1 MASKVIYTV
10 VAVVGIAT
18 ASTVA
23 WWYQNNANNTT
34 TNITGGGGAGPAGG
48 GAGRPV
54 GVELAKVQKQ
64 TLRDDAE
71 AVGTLRSRQNVMLR
85 PEVAGRILA
94 LGFADGA
101 RVSAG
106 QVLVQLDD
114 TLQRAEVQQ
123 SLAQMSI
130 AKANHKRNQELV
142 AQNFVAQRVR
152 DESAASLQVAEAQ
165 VGLSCARL
173 ERMRIVAPFAGVVG
187 IRNINVG
194 DFVKDGADLINLEDI
209 GTLYVDYRLP
219 ERYQSKVAAGQ
230 TIELRVDAVPNRLYK
245 ANVEA
250 VDPTIDANGRSIG
263 VRAILPNGPGEP
275 IAARPAGGPGGQS
288 AAPGASNAQSS
299 GASAS
304 AAAAGKPAVSN
315 SINAASGAKAES
327 SPTGKPSAPA
337 APPVSS
343 NNRVSSA
350 IQLATPQSLGCPP
363 NVFDR
368 ARVQPLATAQG
379 GPLRPGMFA
388 RVTAVFAVKPNAL
401 VVPEEA
407 IVPQGGKQFVIKAVA
422 YADLPA
428 QPASAASGAGSAGG
442 AVSAGGPSATAASPA
457 SAASAPAP
465 DALVSQRVEVKL
477 GIRRAGQVEITE
489 GLNEGEQIVIA
500 GQQRLQKDG
509 TQLRVVELGRG
520 AANTASASASSP
532 GGASSGAGSASSASA
547 PSGAASR

>member
-10 VAVVGIAT
+10 VAVVGMAT

-23 WWYQNNANNTT
+23 WWYQKGASNTT
-34 TNITGGGGAGPAGG
+34 TNITGGGAGPTGG

-130 AKANHKRNQELV
+130 AKANYKRNQELV
-142 AQNFVAQRVR
+142 AQNFVAQRVL

-165 VGLSCARL
+165 LGLSCARL

-219 ERYQSKVAAGQ
+219 ERYQAKVAVGQ
-230 TIELRVDAVPNRLYK
+230 TIELRLDAVPNRLYK
-245 ANVEA
+245 ANLEA
-250 VDPTIDANGRSIG
+250 IDPTIDANGRSIG

-275 IAARPAGGPGGQS
+275 IAARPAGGPGGQ
-288 AAPGASNAQSS
+288 GGS
-299 GASAS
+299 GATPPKATGGDRAS
-304 AAAAGKPAVSN
+304 STAGGKPAL
-315 SINAASGAKAES
+315 
-327 SPTGKPSAPA
+327 APA
-337 APPVSS
+337 AS
-343 NNRVSSA
+343 NRVSSA

-363 NVFDR
+363 NVFER
-368 ARVQPLATAQG
+368 ARVQPLASAQG

-428 QPASAASGAGSAGG
+428 QPASAVSGAVASGNPS
-442 AVSAGGPSATAASPA
+442 GPSASAAPPA

-489 GLNEGEQIVIA
+489 GLKEGEQIVIA

-509 TQLRVVELGRG
+509 TVLRVVELGRG
-520 AANTASASASSP
+520 PANAASAAASS
-532 GGASSGAGSASSASA
+532 SSAPLANAA
-547 PSGAASR
+547 PANPASGVASR

>member
-23 WWYQNNANNTT
+23 WWYQKGASNTT
-34 TNITGGGGAGPAGG
+34 TNITGGGGAGPTGG

-142 AQNFVAQRVR
+142 AQNFVAQRVL
-152 DESAASLQVAEAQ
+152 DESAASLQVADAQ
-165 VGLSCARL
+165 LGLSCARL

-194 DFVKDGADLINLEDI
+194 DFVKDGAELINLEDI

-219 ERYQSKVAAGQ
+219 ERYQAKLAVGQ
-230 TIELRVDAVPNRLYK
+230 TIELRLDAVPNRLYK
-245 ANVEA
+245 ANLEA
-250 VDPTIDANGRSIG
+250 IDPTIDANGRSIG

-275 IAARPAGGPGGQS
+275 IAVRPAGGPGGPGGQGP
-288 AAPGASNAQSS
+288 AGAPNAQSAGTS
-299 GASAS
+299 ALAPAATAASAKPAGANQPNATGGDRASSS
-304 AAAAGKPAVSN
+304 AGGKPAV
-315 SINAASGAKAES
+315 
-327 SPTGKPSAPA
+327 APA
-337 APPVSS
+337 A

-350 IQLATPQSLGCPP
+350 IQLASPQSLGCPP
-363 NVFDR
+363 NVFER
-368 ARVQPLATAQG
+368 ARVQPLASAQG

-407 IVPQGGKQFVIKAVA
+407 IVPQGGRQFVIKAVA

-428 QPASAASGAGSAGG
+428 QPASAASGAGSSG
-442 AVSAGGPSATAASPA
+442 SPSGPSASAAPPA

-489 GLNEGEQIVIA
+489 GLKEGEQIVIA

-509 TQLRVVELGRG
+509 TVLRVVELGRG
-520 AANTASASASSP
+520 PANAASAA
-532 GGASSGAGSASSASA
+532 ASSASA
-547 PSGAASR
+547 AFANSASANAASGAASR

>member
-10 VAVVGIAT
+10 VAVVGIAI

-34 TNITGGGGAGPAGG
+34 TNITGGGGAGPTGG

-142 AQNFVAQRVR
+142 AQNFVSQRVL
-152 DESAASLQVAEAQ
+152 DESAASLQVADAQ
-165 VGLSCARL
+165 LGLSCARL

-194 DFVKDGADLINLEDI
+194 DFVKDGAELINLEDI

-219 ERYQSKVAAGQ
+219 ERYQAKLAVGQ
-230 TIELRVDAVPNRLYK
+230 TIELRLDAVPNRLYK
-245 ANVEA
+245 ANLEA
-250 VDPTIDANGRSIG
+250 IDPTIDANGRSIG

-275 IAARPAGGPGGQS
+275 IAVRPAGGPGGPGGQGP
-288 AAPGASNAQSS
+288 AGAPNAQSA
-299 GASAS
+299 GPSA
-304 AAAAGKPAVSN
+304 
-315 SINAASGAKAES
+315 
-327 SPTGKPSAPA
+327 SAPA
-337 APPVSS
+337 AAAAKPTGANQPNATGGDRASS
-343 NNRVSSA
+343 PAGGKPTVAPAANNRVSSA
-350 IQLATPQSLGCPP
+350 IQLASPQSLGCPP
-363 NVFDR
+363 NVFER
-368 ARVQPLATAQG
+368 ARVQPLASAQG

-407 IVPQGGKQFVIKAVA
+407 IVPQGGRQFVIKAVA

-428 QPASAASGAGSAGG
+428 QPASAASGAGNS
-442 AVSAGGPSATAASPA
+442 SGPSASAAPPA

-489 GLNEGEQIVIA
+489 GLKEGEQIVIA

-509 TQLRVVELGRG
+509 TVLRVVELGRG
-520 AANTASASASSP
+520 PANAASAAASSANSASASA
-532 GGASSGAGSASSASA
+532 A
-547 PSGAASR
+547 SGAASR